1 MPFTIKNILTEDE
14 ARITHKMR
22 DTGAYD
28 WTRKRKAGEEDYS
41 LSMPKVK
48 KAIEE
53 GLTRDQIAD
62 KLCKRKQQIIYIE
75 ELLTARFENPR
86 HTKTVQAER
95 NIARLTKVM
104 SKWKFLNKDP
114 KEMKSFDFAKLRKGI
129 EELER
134 QSLIKEGKVA

>member
-14 ARITHKMR
+14 ARITNKMR
-22 DTGAYD
+22 DVGAYD

-41 LSMPKVK
+41 LSMSKVK
-48 KAIEE
+48 KAIED
-53 GLTRDQIAD
+53 GFTRDQIAE

-86 HTKTVQAER
+86 HTKSVQAER

-104 SKWKFLNKDP
+104 SKWKFLDKDP
-114 KEMKSFDFAKLRKGI
+114 QKMKSFDFIKLRKGI

-134 QSLIKEGKVA
+134 QALIKEGKVA